1 MGATPSF
8 DPGNYFN
15 TEDVSNFSNPLVE
28 SVFEMGSIIKP
39 LTMAAGIDSGA
50 VTATSTY
57 HDYGFVIVNNAK
69 LKNSDGKG
77 NGVVDMQTILA
88 KSLNTGAVFVEQKMG
103 NDTFRKYM
111 LSFGLGEKSGIDLP
125 GDVNGLVKNL
135 SSTRDIEYAT
145 ASFGQGIALSPI
157 QVVRALSAI
166 ANGGVLIRPHV
177 VESIVRSNGEVETTP
192 VENAG
197 RVISEKAS
205 KAITEMLTKAV
216 DITLANGKAKLVDY
230 SIAAKTG
237 TAQISNNNG
246 GGYSEDRFLHT
257 FFGYFPATKPQYLIF
272 LLLEEPKGVDYSSE
286 TLTAPFSKLVKYL
299 IHYYGME
306 PDRTETPAQ
315 IKP

>member
-1 MGATPSF
+1 MF
-8 DPGNYFN
+8 
-15 TEDVSNFSNPLVE
+15 SNFSNPLVE

-197 RVISEKAS
+197 RVIQKLRRLQDADV
-205 KAITEMLTKAV
+205 AV
-216 DITLANGKAKLVDY
+216 DITLANGKQNLLIIL
-230 SIAAKTG
+230 SRENR

-246 GGYSEDRFLHT
+246 GDILKIVSCILFWILS
-257 FFGYFPATKPQYLIF
+257 ATKPQYLIF
-272 LLLEEPKGVDYSSE
+272 LLLEEPRS
-286 TLTAPFSKLVKYL
+286 
-299 IHYYGME
+299 
-306 PDRTETPAQ
+306 
-315 IKP
+315 